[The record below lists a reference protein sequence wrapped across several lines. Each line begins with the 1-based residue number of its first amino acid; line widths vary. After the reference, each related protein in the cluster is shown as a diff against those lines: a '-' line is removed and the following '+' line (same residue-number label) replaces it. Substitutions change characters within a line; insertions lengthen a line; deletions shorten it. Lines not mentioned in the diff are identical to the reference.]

1 MVLISMNTPRILKKK
16 DATKPLVTQTEVTS
30 VLICS
35 AILAATFL
43 GLFSGFNRYLAR
55 YEQASDIPKVFF
67 QDRNLASNMGNKNG
81 KWLYGKVLS
90 VGDGD
95 NFNFYHMPGGIL
107 GGWGLIR
114 SEPQLKLNMIKNQ
127 AKKTSRSTQN
137 NDNLLTSA
145 WKLISGNSELKTTKK
160 SNNKKHKKPKTTSPN
175 NRQAKTIAWYNDL
188 YNNWFTDKTTSSY
201 FMSLPIYYVNNYKH
215 KTISVRLCGIDAPER
230 SHFGSKAQPF
240 SDEAM
245 NFLKH
250 TLLNKKLYI
259 KPLEID
265 RYGRCVARVLY
276 RDNFLSKQKDISLE
290 MLKLGLATTF
300 ESKGKIDFDGQE
312 EIYKKAELESKK
324 KKRGMW
330 RLKKLESPAEFKRK
344 LREAK

>member
-1 MVLISMNTPRILKKK
+1 MNTPRLLKQK
-16 DATKPLVTQTEVTS
+16 DASKPLVSQSEVTS

-35 AILAATFL
+35 ALLAATFL
-43 GLFSGFNRYLAR
+43 GLCSGFNKYIAR
-55 YEQASDIPKVFF
+55 YEQAADIPKVFF
-67 QDRNLASNMGNKNG
+67 QDRTLAANIGDKNG
-81 KWLYGKVLS
+81 RWLYGKVLS

-107 GGWGLIR
+107 GGWGTIR
-114 SEPQLKLNMIKNQ
+114 SEPQLKLNQLKTSAAK
-127 AKKTSRSTQN
+127 AKKAAPQQDTN
-137 NDNLLTSA
+137 PLLSA
-145 WKLISGNSELKTTKK
+145 WSFITGNSVSKKKTITKK
-160 SNNKKHKKPKTTSPN
+160 KQKASTTNSRIKKQTKAVS
-175 NRQAKTIAWYNDL
+175 WYNEM
-188 YNNWFTDKTTSSY
+188 YSNWFTDKTTSAY
-201 FMSLPIYYVNNYKH
+201 FMSLPVYYVNNYKH
-215 KTISVRLCGIDAPER
+215 KTISIRLCGIDAPER

-276 RDNFLSKQKDISLE
+276 KDHLFSRKKDISLE
-290 MLKLGLATTF
+290 MLKLGLATIF

-312 EIYKKAELESKK
+312 HIYKKAELESKK

-330 RLKKLESPAEFKRK
+330 RLKKLESPAEFKRR
-344 LREAK
+344 LRAAE